1 MRFTLQLI
9 TIAILALV
17 FELLLPWWSIA
28 IAAFLGGIAFNSR
41 HNFLAG
47 FLGVGLLWLFFAL
60 MMDLTATAPL
70 AERISKV
77 LFINKPLLLLATSLI
92 GGLIGGFAAMA
103 GGALL
108 GRSKRS
114 NDTRYYK

>member
-1 MRFTLQLI
+1 MRFSLQLI

-41 HNFLAG
+41 YNFLAG
-47 FLGVGLLWLFFAL
+47 FLAVGLLWLLFAL

-70 AERISKV
+70 AERVSKI
-77 LFINKPLLLLATSLI
+77 LFVNKPVLMLITSLI
-92 GGLIGGFAAMA
+92 GGLVGGFAAIA
-103 GGALL
+103 GGALM
-108 GRSKRS
+108 GKSKRS
-114 NDTRYYK
+114 NDTRYYR